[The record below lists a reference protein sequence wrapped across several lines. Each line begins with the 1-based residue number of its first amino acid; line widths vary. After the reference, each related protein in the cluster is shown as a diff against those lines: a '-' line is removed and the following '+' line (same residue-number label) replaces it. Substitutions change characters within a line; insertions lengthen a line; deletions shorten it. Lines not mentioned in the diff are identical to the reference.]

1 MGQNLRM
8 ELVRT
13 RILTGTCPECGTRLT
28 GQEHG
33 VPNEDETSVEW
44 VLVKQWCYNGCLS
57 MTEGP
62 VIPIQPI
69 QPKDEPEPEPRRHS
83 ATHLIIGR

>member
-1 MGQNLRM
+1 M
-8 ELVRT
+8 ELARH

-28 GQEHG
+28 GQERRQSTH
-33 VPNEDETSVEW
+33 DETSSEW

-57 MTEGP
+57 MTGGQ
-62 VIPIQPI
+62 VIPV
-69 QPKDEPEPEPRRHS
+69 QPKKVGADPRPTG

>member
-1 MGQNLRM
+1 MGKNRRM
-8 ELVRT
+8 ELVRH

-33 VPNEDETSVEW
+33 QSTDDGSPVEW

-57 MTEGP
+57 MTGGR
-62 VIPIQPI
+62 VIPV
-69 QPKDEPEPEPRRHS
+69 QPKKTGEDVGRTRN
-83 ATHLIIGR
+83 THLIIGR

>member
-1 MGQNLRM
+1 M

-28 GQEHG
+28 GQERG
-33 VPNEDETSVEW
+33 ERVDDPRAVDW

-57 MTEGP
+57 MTDGK
-62 VIPIQPI
+62 VIPMQSRESS
-69 QPKDEPEPEPRRHS
+69 DREPSRP
-83 ATHLIIGR
+83 ATTHVIVRY

>member
-1 MGQNLRM
+1 M

-28 GQEHG
+28 GQERG
-33 VPNEDETSVEW
+33 EPADDPRAVDW

-57 MTEGP
+57 MTDGP
-62 VIPIQPI
+62 VIPIQPSTPSQ
-69 QPKDEPEPEPRRHS
+69 QPRERTV
-83 ATHLIIGR
+83 THLIIRH